1 MQLRPYRSQDCAA
14 LAALFHK
21 TIHTVNA
28 RDYAPGGW
36 TPGPRAR

>member
-21 TIHTVNA
+21 TIHLSLIHI
-28 RDYAPGGW
+28 
-36 TPGPRAR
+36 